1 MGHKIRINWILKMKI
16 SIVFAVCVSLILV
29 SFFPSALAHLE
40 QKSSGGVITGK
51 YYSYIGFAPQ
61 NPIPGEPAIMIFS
74 IQDSQGND
82 IYDIQTMIEVYNIQ
96 QEPLFLESWTLKKI
110 GDFEVP
116 IVFDEK
122 GTYQIV
128 LSISDDLDDVPHV
141 GTPRSTLSGTSD
153 CNCTRALFNVTV
165 SDDWNNIWNSLMVIV
180 VVLPFSVFGYALF
193 LNHRKNNSK
202 QKLYFY
208 ETIRYIIILLAF
220 AGGIIHLTIYI
231 DHTPLRLEYGVFLL
245 LAAITQIGFGVLFLS
260 TVLIRSTKGK
270 KLTNLYRRNYTIN
283 LFGLI
288 GSLVLLILYAY
299 VINFPAPLS
308 PENHPE
314 QIGLI
319 GIIAK
324 SLEISLIVAIVY
336 AMKSEQ
342 KWIMLNSTS

>member
-1 MGHKIRINWILKMKI
+1 MKI
-16 SIVFAVCVSLILV
+16 SVILAVCVSLILV

-40 QKSSGGVITGK
+40 QKSSGGAIVGK
-51 YYSYIGFAPQ
+51 YYSYIGFEPQ

-74 IQDSQGND
+74 IQDNQGND
-82 IYDIQTMIEVYNIQ
+82 VYDIQTMIEVYNIQ
-96 QEPLFLESWTLKKI
+96 QEPLILESWTPKKI

-122 GTYQIV
+122 GTYQVV
-128 LSISDDLDDVPHV
+128 LSISNGPDDVPHI

-153 CNCTRALFNVTV
+153 CNCIRALFNVTV

-193 LNHRKNNSK
+193 LNHRKKGSK
-202 QKLYFY
+202 QKLLFY

-231 DHTPLRLEYGVFLL
+231 DHTPLRIEYGIFLL

-260 TVLIRSTKGK
+260 TVLIRSTEEKQ
-270 KLTNLYRRNYTIN
+270 LTKLYRRNYTIN

-299 VINFPAPLS
+299 VVNFPAPLS
-308 PENHPE
+308 AENRPEE
-314 QIGLI
+314 VSLT

-324 SLEISLIVAIVY
+324 TLEVSLIISIIY
-336 AMKSEQ
+336 NMKLERKQFLIHS
-342 KWIMLNSTS
+342 N